1 MIRTLLA
8 VAIAVQVA
16 MWLAP
21 ARAQLSQDVLAGAME
36 CERAPHPITR
46 IDGCTVV
53 IDSGQLNGH
62 PDLLSKVY
70 NNRAIAFRELG
81 RFDRAITDYD
91 AAIQLD
97 PGYAAAY
104 HNRALAYGRLDQY
117 ERAIVDFNRALQLE
131 PGRAGAY
138 KDRGLA
144 HCRLGNVDA
153 ASADWVRF
161 TEIGGQSAGASLQEF
176 LAQRGYHAGPI
187 DGIVG
192 PATLQ
197 ALRAYLGTGC
207 A

>member
-1 MIRTLLA
+1 MRKSAAVFSLLA
-8 VAIAVQVA
+8 A

-21 ARAQLSQDVLAGAME
+21 AQAQLSQDVLAGAME
-36 CERAPHPITR
+36 CERAPHPTTR

-53 IDSGQLNGH
+53 IDSGQFDGH

-97 PGYAAAY
+97 PDYAAAY
-104 HNRALAYGRLDQY
+104 HNRALAYGRLNQY
-117 ERAIVDFNRALQLE
+117 ERALVDFSRALQLD

-144 HCRLGNVDA
+144 HCRLGNADA

-161 TEIGGQSAGASLQEF
+161 TEIGGQSAGAALQQF
-176 LAQRGYHAGPI
+176 LAQEGYHSGPI

-192 PATLQ
+192 PATRQ
-197 ALRAYLGTGC
+197 ALRAYLATGC
-207 A
+207 GA